1 MTKHKLHSLIFT
13 FIVAIL
19 IAACANMGTPDGG
32 PYDETPPKVVSTN
45 PVFGAVNAKSRKI
58 TLMFDENVKITN
70 ASEKVIVSPPQIEQ
84 PEIDATGRRIT
95 VELLDSLQPGLTY
108 TIDFADAIED
118 NNEGNPM
125 GDYAF
130 TFSTGDHID
139 TMQIS
144 GHVLDASNLEPIKGM
159 LVGLYAITSDSL
171 TSDSLAKEFPD
182 SIFRTQPFQRISR
195 TDSRGHFVIKG
206 IAPGNYRVYALQ
218 DQDQT
223 YTFSQR
229 SEMMAFTDRIITPS
243 SRPDIRPDTVWHDS
257 IHYDS
262 IVWTPYTHF
271 FPDDIALLAFT
282 HPVDDH
288 YLLKSERPTLN
299 YFTTYFTAKQ
309 DTLPVIKGLNFDS
322 DGAFHLQASEHND
335 TLTYWIRDS
344 LIYMQDTLSFEYT
357 YYATDTLGQL
367 TLQTDTIDLVSKVT
381 RTKYEKQKANE
392 LTEWADQY
400 REQYKREHRD
410 DRDADGKRIKYKD
423 EDIDIPPMPEKF
435 MDVKT
440 GNSQL
445 DPDKNIDFTFPEPID
460 TLYADM
466 FHLKE
471 KVDSLFEERDFLIE
485 PFGSNGMQYRLFA
498 EWKPGSTYE
507 LLIDTG
513 AVVSIYGNRMAG
525 SKKSI
530 KIKELESYSTLFI
543 TLEGAD
549 TSAVVQLLNQS
560 DSPVKEVKAEGGKAT
575 FYFINPGTYYLRLY
589 YDHNGNGIWDPGN
602 YDEHRQ
608 AEETYYYPGAFT
620 LKANWDIN
628 QTWNPTATQVSK
640 QKPSK
645 ITKQKPEKEK
655 QQKSRNAERE
665 AKKKGKSGKN
675 NQDRGN
681 RDSSFDMNN
690 QQYGSY

>member
-1 MTKHKLHSLIFT
+1 MTKHKLYTLIFMAV
-13 FIVAIL
+13 VAIL
-19 IAACANMGTPDGG
+19 FAACANMGTPDGG
-32 PYDETPPKVVSTN
+32 PYDETPPKVVSTT
-45 PVFGAVNAKSRKI
+45 PVFGAVNAKSQKI
-58 TLMFDENVKITN
+58 TLLFDENVKITN

-95 VELLDSLQPGLTY
+95 IELLDTLKPGLTY

-159 LVGLYAITSDSL
+159 LVGLYSL
-171 TSDSLAKEFPD
+171 GDDSLAQEFSD
-182 SIFRTQPFQRISR
+182 TIFRTEPFQRISR

-206 IAPGNYRVYALQ
+206 IAPGSYRVYALQ

-223 YTFSQR
+223 YTFSQK
-229 SEMMAFTDRIITPS
+229 SEMMAFTDRIIVPS
-243 SRPDIRPDTVWHDS
+243 FRPDIRPDTVWHDS

-271 FPDDIALLAFT
+271 FPDDITLLAFT

-288 YLLKSERPTLN
+288 YLLKSERPALN
-299 YFTTYFTAKQ
+299 YFTTYFTAPQ
-309 DTLPVIKGLNFDS
+309 DTLPVIKGLNFNS
-322 DGAFHLQASEHND
+322 DNAFYLQATEHND

-367 TLQTDTIDLVSKVT
+367 ILQTDTLDLVSKVT
-381 RTKYEKQKANE
+381 RAKYYKQQANE
-392 LTEWADQY
+392 WEEWADQY
-400 REQYKREHRD
+400 RDQFRRDHRD
-410 DRDADGKRIKYKD
+410 ERDAEGKKVKYKD

-435 MDVKT
+435 MDAKT
-440 GNSQL
+440 GATQL
-445 DPDKNIDFTFPEPID
+445 DPDKNIDFTFAEPTD
-460 TLYADM
+460 TFSSDM
-466 FHLKE
+466 FHLAE
-471 KVDSLFEERDFLIE
+471 KVDSIFEPRDFIIE
-485 PFGSNGMQYRLFA
+485 PLDANGMNYRLYA

-507 LLIDTG
+507 LLVDTG
-513 AVVSIYGNRMAG
+513 AVVSIYGRRMAG
-525 SKKSI
+525 VKKTI
-530 KIKELESYSTLFI
+530 KIKELEAYSTLFL

-549 TSAVVQLLNQS
+549 TSAIVQLLNSS

-575 FYFINPGTYYLRLY
+575 FYFINPGTYYLRLF
-589 YDHNGNGIWDPGN
+589 YDRNGNGIWDPGN
-602 YDEHRQ
+602 YAEHRQ
-608 AEETYYYPGAFT
+608 AEETYYYPGTFT
-620 LKANWDIN
+620 LKANWDFN
-628 QTWNPTATQVSK
+628 QTWNPTSTATSK

-665 AKKKGKSGKN
+665 ANKKKGSKN
-675 NQDRGN
+675 SQGN
-681 RDSSFDMNN
+681 RNSSSYDMNN
-690 QQYGSY
+690 QQYGTY